1 MEEARFWMLTNQTK
15 IDDHHDSWEE
25 RAFAE
30 DASRMLGGCVW
41 PPRSYTC
48 NFCRREFRSAQALGG
63 HMNVHRR
70 DRAKLKQFS
79 SSHLQNNPNTLFGF
93 SQNNS
98 SFQNHDNKVDPQ
110 FVSSFVVDY
119 DNNLSFFH
127 LKNGGLKG
135 KEGSSKKRKDLNSFI
150 SLSSSNYVTQNND
163 DVHNVFKRRKLDTSP
178 STTMAKSSKG
188 EEQGIKVLYAHN
200 SNEGL
205 DLELRLGDHRQSP
218 NFKRLESTI

>member
-1 MEEARFWMLTNQTK
+1 MEKSRFLMLTNQSK
-15 IDDHHDSWEE
+15 IDDHDHDSWEE
-25 RAFAE
+25 RAFAQ
-30 DASRMLGGCVW
+30 DHTSRMLGGCVW

-79 SSHLQNNPNTLFGF
+79 SSHLQNNPNTLFAF

-98 SFQNHDNKVDPQ
+98 SFDQNHDNKVHPQ

-135 KEGSSKKRKDLNSFI
+135 KEASSKKRKDLDSFI
-150 SLSSSNYVTQNND
+150 SLSSSNYVAQNND
-163 DVHNVFKRRKLDTSP
+163 DVHNVFKRRKLDTSI
-178 STTMAKSSKG
+178 G
-188 EEQGIKVLYAHN
+188 EDQGTKVLCAPN

-205 DLELRLGDHRQSP
+205 DLELRLGDRQSP
-218 NFKRLESTI
+218 DPKRLESTI